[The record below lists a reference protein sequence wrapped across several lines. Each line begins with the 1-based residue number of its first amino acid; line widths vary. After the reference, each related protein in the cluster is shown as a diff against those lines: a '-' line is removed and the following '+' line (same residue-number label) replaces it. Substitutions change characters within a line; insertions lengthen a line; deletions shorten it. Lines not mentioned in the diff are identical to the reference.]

1 MQQLGSL
8 AEELLEERVR
18 NGTASPTESVALLK
32 LNDPIAL
39 ANLER
44 IRAQTA
50 YLEAQKAKAESET
63 FREEKFNEAMAAM
76 KRYNGESA

>member
-8 AEELLEERVR
+8 AEDLLEERVR
-18 NGTASPTESVALLK
+18 LGTASPTESVALLK
-32 LNDPIAL
+32 LNDPVAI

-50 YLEAQKAKAESET
+50 YLKAQEEKAKSET
-63 FREEKFNEAMAAM
+63 FREEIFEKAMEAMR
-76 KRYNGESA
+76 RYNPNG